1 MARMSAHKK
10 ESERLRKIA
19 MKKIEERSRK
29 KKGGKVLNMKVS
41 DNLKV
46 FNMLNC
52 YRKMLNEYYHKPIKF
67 QIQLGKINKKH
78 RGYNHYLKAVKLAE
92 ARKLDYETYLK
103 GQFYWFDLWFNR
115 APKTFEIGGGSGTF
129 PAALRIE
136 RYLDL
141 LKDGKDLVI
150 KSVAIPV
157 DNMKPAE
164 IDKINKK
171 QLEILQ
177 RNWEMDERD
186 IYLHFAVGIESA
198 FNFEWLKTRP
208 VYLDLIKEGLV

>member
-1 MARMSAHKK
+1 MNSVFQKDSK
-10 ESERLRKIA
+10 LLREIA
-19 MKKIEERSRK
+19 MKKIAERKQLKQSGK
-29 KKGGKVLNMKVS
+29 KLTREKKS
-41 DNLKV
+41 DDVKV
-46 FNMLNC
+46 FNMINA
-52 YRKMLNEYYHKPIKF
+52 YRRMLGEYYHNPKMNY
-67 QIQLGKINKKH
+67 QIHLSSINKKH
-78 RGYNHYLKAVKLAE
+78 RGYNHYLKAANLAE

-115 APKTFEIGGGSGTF
+115 APKTFEIGGGSGTL

-136 RYLDL
+136 KYLDV
-141 LKDGKDLVI
+141 LKDGKNPVI

-157 DNMKPAE
+157 EKMKPVE
-164 IDKINKK
+164 LDKINKK
-171 QLEILQ
+171 QLEVLQ

-208 VYLDLIKEGLV
+208 VYLDLLKEGLV